1 MAGQATGG
9 PGMARTATLY
19 DVARAAG
26 VSTATVS
33 RVVHGS
39 DPVRPATQRRVL
51 AAIEELGYVPD
62 GSAQSLAQRRKE
74 VIGLLA
80 IISRDPETDVEREG
94 SLFIEEVLRGLESAV
109 SDVGWSV
116 LISFLR
122 DSDPASAYQRMLR
135 MSAKVDGLVIA
146 EDIVGR
152 KQLTRLAARVP
163 IALIAS
169 DARGVHADSVGVD
182 NRSGTEAIVR
192 HVVETHGRTRL
203 FYIAGPA
210 EALDALERRAAF
222 EDAVTRHQGVTVTG
236 SFAGHF
242 GTASGQLAVRQ
253 LLAGPRRDMP
263 DAIVCANDQT
273 AIGAMRDLQAAGIRV
288 PADIAVV
295 GFDDMRISALLS
307 PPLTTVRQPM
317 RELGER
323 ASSLL
328 LERVADPALPPR
340 AERLPTELIIRESCG
355 CRPKPA
361 RIQGSR

>member
-1 MAGQATGG
+1 MAGDREAGSGVT
-9 PGMARTATLY
+9 RTATLY

-33 RVVHGS
+33 RVINSS
-39 DPVRPATQRRVL
+39 DPVRPDTRRRVL
-51 AAIEELGYVPD
+51 EAIEELGYVPD
-62 GSAQSLAQRRKE
+62 GSAQSLAHRRKE

-80 IISRDPETDVEREG
+80 IVSRDPETDVEREG
-94 SLFIEEVLRGLESAV
+94 SLFIEEVLRGLESSV

-122 DSDPASAYQRMLR
+122 DSDPGSAYQRMLR

-152 KQLTRLAARVP
+152 KQLTRLATRIP
-163 IALIAS
+163 IALVAS

-182 NRSGTEAIVR
+182 NRSGTASIVR
-192 HVVETHGRTRL
+192 HVVERHGRTRL

-210 EALDALERRAAF
+210 EALDAVERRAAF
-222 EDAVTRHQGVTVTG
+222 AEAVARYPEVSVTG
-236 SFAGHF
+236 YFAGHF
-242 GTASGQLAVRQ
+242 GTASGQLAARH
-253 LLAGPRRDMP
+253 LLAGPREDLP

-288 PADIAVV
+288 PGDIAVV
-295 GFDDMRISALLS
+295 GFDDMHISALLT

-317 RELGER
+317 RELGGQ
-323 ASSLL
+323 AGSLL
-328 LERVADPALPPR
+328 LQRIADPALPPR
-340 AERLPTELIIRESCG
+340 AERLPTELVVRESCG
-355 CRPKPA
+355 CAPHSA
-361 RIQGSR
+361 AAG

>member
-1 MAGQATGG
+1 MAGDRATG
-9 PGMARTATLY
+9 PGATRTATLY

-33 RVVHGS
+33 RVINGS
-39 DPVRPATQRRVL
+39 DPVRPATRRRVL
-51 AAIEELGYVPD
+51 EAIEELGYVPD

-80 IISRDPETDVEREG
+80 VISRGPETDVERQG
-94 SLFIEEVLRGLESAV
+94 SLFIEEVLRGLEASV
-109 SDVGWSV
+109 SDLGWSV

-122 DSDPASAYQRMLR
+122 DSDPGNAYQRMLR

-152 KQLTRLAARVP
+152 KQLARLAARVP

-169 DARGVHADSVGVD
+169 DSRGVHADSVGVD
-182 NRSGTEAIVR
+182 NRSGTESIVR
-192 HVVETHGRTRL
+192 HVIERHGRTRL
-203 FYIAGPA
+203 FYITGPA
-210 EALDALERRAAF
+210 QALDALERRAAF
-222 EDAVTRHQGVTVTG
+222 EETAARYPMVTVTG
-236 SFAGHF
+236 IFAGHF
-242 GTASGQLAVRQ
+242 GAVSGQLAVRQ
-253 LLAGPRRDMP
+253 LLAGPLRDMP
-263 DAIVCANDQT
+263 DAIICANDQT
-273 AIGAMRDLQAAGIRV
+273 AIGAMRDLLAAGVRV

-295 GFDDMRISALLS
+295 GFDDMHISALLTPS
-307 PPLTTVRQPM
+307 LTTVRQPM

-323 ASSLL
+323 ACSFL

-355 CRPKPA
+355 CAP
-361 RIQGSR
+361 G

>member
-1 MAGQATGG
+1 MAGHGTSG
-9 PGMARTATLY
+9 PGAARTATLY

-33 RVVHGS
+33 RVIHGS
-39 DPVRPATQRRVL
+39 DPVRPATRRRVL
-51 AAIEELGYVPD
+51 DAIEGLGYVPD

-80 IISRDPETDVEREG
+80 VISRDPETDVEREG
-94 SLFIEEVLRGLESAV
+94 SLFIEEVLRGIEYSA

-116 LISFLR
+116 LISLLR
-122 DSDPASAYQRMLR
+122 GSDPASAYQRMLR

-152 KQLTRLAARVP
+152 NQLARLAARVP

-192 HVVETHGRTRL
+192 HVVGLHGRMRL
-203 FYIAGPA
+203 FYVTGPA
-210 EALDALERRAAF
+210 EALDAAERRAAF
-222 EDAVTRHQGVTVTG
+222 EHAVAGYPGVSVTG
-236 SFAGHF
+236 YFAGHF
-242 GTASGQLAVRQ
+242 GTVSGQLAVRQ
-253 LLAGPRRDMP
+253 LLAGPRRDVP
-263 DAIVCANDQT
+263 DAIICANDQM

-288 PADIAVV
+288 PADVAVT
-295 GFDDMRISALLS
+295 GFDDMRVSALLA

-323 ASSLL
+323 ASALL
-328 LERVADPALPPR
+328 LERIADPALPPR
-340 AERLPTELIIRESCG
+340 AERLPTELVIRESCG
-355 CRPKPA
+355 CGQNSAAAA
-361 RIQGSR
+361 R

>member
-1 MAGQATGG
+1 MAGDRETE
-9 PGMARTATLY
+9 PGVARAATLY

-33 RVVHGS
+33 RVINGS

-51 AAIEELGYVPD
+51 EAIEELGYVPD

-80 IISRDPETDVEREG
+80 VISRGPETDVERQG
-94 SLFIEEVLRGLESAV
+94 SLFIEEVLRGLEYSV
-109 SDVGWSV
+109 SDLGWSV

-122 DSDPASAYQRMLR
+122 DSDPASAYQRTLR

-146 EDIVGR
+146 EDIVDR
-152 KQLTRLAARVP
+152 KQLARLAARIP
-163 IALIAS
+163 IVLIAS

-182 NRSGTEAIVR
+182 NRSGTESVVR
-192 HVVETHGRTRL
+192 HVVERHGRTRL
-203 FYIAGPA
+203 FYITGPA
-210 EALDALERRAAF
+210 EAMDAVERRAAF
-222 EDAVTRHQGVTVTG
+222 ADAVARYPGVTVTG
-236 SFAGHF
+236 FFEGHF
-242 GTASGQLAVRQ
+242 GAVSGQLAVRH
-253 LLAGPRRDMP
+253 LLAGPPQDMP
-263 DAIVCANDQT
+263 DAIICANDQT

-295 GFDDMRISALLS
+295 GFDDMHISALLT

-323 ASSLL
+323 ACARL
-328 LERVADPALPPR
+328 LERIADPALPPR
-340 AERLPTELIIRESCG
+340 AERLPTELIVRESCG
-355 CRPKPA
+355 CSPNSAAPA
-361 RIQGSR
+361 C